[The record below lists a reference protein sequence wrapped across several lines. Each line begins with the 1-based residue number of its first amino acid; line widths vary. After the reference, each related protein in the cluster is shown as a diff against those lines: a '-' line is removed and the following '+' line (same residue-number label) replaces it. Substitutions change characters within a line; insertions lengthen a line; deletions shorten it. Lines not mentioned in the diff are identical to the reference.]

1 MKQAKFAIGQI
12 IKHKL
17 FNYRGVIIDVDFNF
31 LGSEEWY
38 EKVARTK
45 PPKDQPWYH
54 VLVDNSIQQT
64 YVAERNLEVSE
75 VITPINHPVLESYF
89 SRLESGQYIPLA
101 RKN

>member
-1 MKQAKFAIGQI
+1 MLGLGCPKQAFAKIATP
-12 IKHKL
+12 
-17 FNYRGVIIDVDFNF
+17 RIDVDFHF

-38 EKVARTK
+38 EKVARSK

-64 YVAERNLEVSE
+64 YVAERNLEVSKILTE
-75 VITPINHPVLESYF
+75 INHPLIESYF
-89 SRLESGQYIPLA
+89 SKLESGHYIPLA